1 MISNIL
7 EFKNF
12 LNSFNKEDS
21 KIDISLT
28 SDAIDLES
36 GIFSDDIIFEKN
48 IANKYL
54 KENYYS
60 YKIFNN
66 RINQIEFDKFSIL
79 DFINYF

>member
-36 GIFSDDIIFEKN
+36 GIFSDDIISEKN